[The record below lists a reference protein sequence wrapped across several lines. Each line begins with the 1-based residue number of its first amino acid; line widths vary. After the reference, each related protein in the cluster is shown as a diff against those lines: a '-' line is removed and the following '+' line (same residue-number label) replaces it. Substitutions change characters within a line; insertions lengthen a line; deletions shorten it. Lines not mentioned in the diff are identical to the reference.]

1 MRMQPVV
8 SLKETNRPLMRNL
21 LRYAFCLM
29 LFCAVLMGR
38 PARGQATQQF
48 VGNVTDASH
57 AVIAGAVVTVHN
69 EETGE
74 VVVVKT
80 TKAGDFTVPY
90 LKTGVYSVT
99 ADKTGFKTLTFTHVT
114 LDTDKTAKID
124 FVLPIGSVSETV
136 TVSSAGTQIELSK
149 ADRGEIIDAERVQ
162 ELPTDGRNVLELFEL
177 SPGTVNTHNPQ
188 FTRPQDN
195 VAGNLYANG
204 NGGALNAPVQE
215 NLDGQTNDNAGGF
228 LGYPPPPDSV
238 AEFKVV
244 TNPYDASYGR
254 AGGGA
259 IDISLKS
266 GTNKIHGDLYEYS
279 RRPFLDAQSY
289 QYDYNVAIGNTGQI
303 PSRHKRDQFGLEL
316 DGPVVI
322 PHLYNGKDK
331 TFFTLQWEQAY
342 ETLPSTSASINSV
355 PNPQWL
361 TGNFTGAQFLYT
373 YQNSG
378 VNPCGNGTTQCLQ
391 PLVIYDPNSPL
402 TTVVDPLDGKTKMA
416 HSAFFQNVIPS
427 NRLDPT
433 GTAIAQAY
441 AGITPNFN
449 PGVGN
454 APYQNN
460 YYWLQVE
467 YDVSRNG
474 LFKLEHN
481 FGPHDRGSVR
491 WEGFERYDSYN
502 GNGVPI
508 SDPGNSISHQLQ
520 PKDNNFAIEE
530 IHTFSPNFI
539 LDNKAIVLNEKQG
552 YNVTGNVN
560 SNVLS
565 QLNLS
570 PQYIANAMYK
580 NLFPSISTSNTSGGF
595 NFIGLGGSP
604 AGFTIVHNLAYQP
617 SVTYVRGRHSIRAG
631 FDMRLYQYATP
642 GGGSSNNAFA
652 FSNLF
657 SQHYAPAYSEASGYT
672 SGSAIASM
680 VLGDAGTSLSAST
693 PNGASVKYSI
703 DAFDSQHYYAFWAQ
717 DDWKVTSKLTL
728 NLGIR
733 YDLLGPRTERHN
745 RLNYAFD
752 PTDVNTAV
760 TQQAGF
766 NVLGG
771 IRFAGVNGAPRGS
784 YSTNLLNIQPRFGLA
799 YAFSS
804 RTSLR
809 LGFGEMFI
817 NDESND
823 SSNGFSSSATSYPEY
838 QADGVTPY
846 GHLANPFP
854 NYVLPTG
861 SSLGLATTL
870 GTTVNFTNSNFQVPS
885 LWVSSVSLQQQ
896 LTKHDVLD
904 VSYSGNKG
912 YNVEGSQNINPVS
925 QAFQSQCNVLIG
937 GNRQLCDG
945 SGAPAK
951 VNNPFHNLSAFLG
964 TNYYTPTTI
973 TAGALTRRFPEFT
986 DVTEDHLPLI
996 HTWYNSLQVV
1006 VSHNVAKNFTFHYAF
1021 TWSKNMSSGAVI
1033 DNVYGIRNRIL
1044 GSNDV
1049 PIVQTLSGV
1058 VYLPVGRGRA
1068 LFGNTSKLVDEFI
1081 GGWEISPIYVF
1092 TQGVPWSPGTNWVP
1106 LTSNIGLHQHDL
1118 QPDSL
1123 HVYKRLQGVTPC
1135 VAYYDN
1141 DTPGLIHYGPTY
1153 SQFNCTTPDLI
1164 RLPAG
1169 ASNSDSANSNY
1180 APQINVVYWGVR
1192 QPAYHEFSASLSKR
1206 FAVGEKVQFQTRLD
1220 AFNVLNHPNWTG
1232 DGYTNDPTS
1241 NNWGTIQKGPQGPG
1255 SVVRDLQISGKM
1267 IF

>member
-1 MRMQPVV
+1 MPCRKILAAPFIMFV
-8 SLKETNRPLMRNL
+8 
-21 LRYAFCLM
+21 FCVAL
-29 LFCAVLMGR
+29 AQS
-38 PARGQATQQF
+38 ASAQATQQF
-48 VGNVTDASH
+48 VGTVTDPSR
-57 AVIAGAVVTVHN
+57 AVVSGATVTVHN
-69 EETGE
+69 EGTGE
-74 VVVVKT
+74 EIVVTT
-80 TKAGDFTVPY
+80 TKAGDYTVPY

-99 ADKTGFKTLTFTHVT
+99 ADKAGFKTLSFTHIT

-124 FVLPIGSVSETV
+124 FVLTVGSISETV
-136 TVSSAGTQIELSK
+136 TVSDSGTMIELSK
-149 ADRGEIIDAERVQ
+149 ADRGEVIDAERVQ
-162 ELPTDGRNVLELFEL
+162 EMPTDGRNVLELFEL

-188 FTRPQDN
+188 FTRPQYN

-204 NGGALNAPVQE
+204 GGGALGAPVQE
-215 NLDGQTNDNAGGF
+215 NLDGQTNDNAAGF

-266 GTNKIHGDLYEYS
+266 GTNKIHGDMYEYG

-303 PSRHKRDQFGLEL
+303 PSRHKRDQFGVEV
-316 DGPVVI
+316 DGPFVL

-342 ETLPSTSASINSV
+342 ESLPSTSASINSI

-361 TGNFTGAQFLYT
+361 MGNFAGAQFEYT
-373 YQNSG
+373 AQSPNSAT
-378 VNPCGNGTTQCLQ
+378 NPCGVGVVQCLQ
-391 PLVIYDPNSPL
+391 PLIIYDPNSPL
-402 TTVVDPLDGKTKMA
+402 TSVKDPLDGKTKLS
-416 HSAFFQNVIPS
+416 HSPFTGNMIPQG
-427 NRLDPT
+427 RLDPV
-433 GTAIAQAY
+433 GLAIAQAY

-449 PGVGN
+449 PGPGN

-467 YDVSRNG
+467 SDVSRNG
-474 LFKLEHN
+474 LAKFEHT
-481 FGPHDRGSVR
+481 FGEHDRGSIR
-491 WEGFERYDSYN
+491 WEGFERYDQYN
-502 GNGVPI
+502 GNGVPVT
-508 SDPGNSISHQLQ
+508 DAGNSISHQLQ
-520 PKDNNFAIEE
+520 PKDNNFALDE
-530 IHTFSPNFI
+530 IHTFSPNLI
-539 LDNKAIVLNEKQG
+539 LDNKVIVLNEKQG

-560 SNVLS
+560 PSILS

-570 PQYIANAMYK
+570 PQYIGNAMYS
-580 NLFPSISTSNTSGGF
+580 NIFPSISIKNTSSGF
-595 NFIGLGGSP
+595 NFVGLGGSP

-617 SVTYVRGRHSIRAG
+617 SATFVHGRHTFRAG
-631 FDMRLYQYATP
+631 YDMRLYQYATP
-642 GGGSSNNAFA
+642 GGGAANNGFT

-657 SQHYAPAYSEASGYT
+657 SQHYAPAFSEAPGYT
-672 SGSAIASM
+672 SGNAIASM
-680 VLGDAGTSLSAST
+680 LLGDAGSSLSASS
-693 PNGASVKYSI
+693 PDGASVKYSF
-703 DAFDSQHYYAFWAQ
+703 DAFESQHYYSFWGQ
-717 DDWKVTSKLTL
+717 DDWKITPKMTL

-733 YDLLGPRTERHN
+733 YDLLGPRTERYN

-752 PTDVNTAV
+752 TTDVNPAV
-760 TQQAGF
+760 AQQSGL
-766 NVLGG
+766 NVRGG
-771 IRFAGVNGAPRGS
+771 IQFAGVNGAPRGS

-823 SSNGFSSSATSYPEY
+823 SSNGFSSSATAYPEY
-838 QADGVTPY
+838 QSDGVTPY

-854 NYVLPTG
+854 NYIKPTG
-861 SSLGLATTL
+861 SSLGLETTL
-870 GTTVNFTNSNFQVPS
+870 GTTVNFTNPNFKVPS
-885 LWVSSVSLQQQ
+885 LWIYSASLQQL
-896 LTKHDVLD
+896 LTRHDTLD
-904 VSYSGNKG
+904 ISYSGTKG

-925 QAFQSQCNVLIG
+925 AAFEAQCNVVNG

-951 VNNPFHNLSAFLG
+951 VANPFHSLPVFQG

-973 TAGALTRRFPEFT
+973 YAGALTRPFPEFT

-1006 VSHNVAKNFTFHYAF
+1006 VSHTVAKSLTFHYAL
-1021 TWSKNMSSGAVI
+1021 TWSKNMSSGAYI
-1033 DNVYGIRNRIL
+1033 DSVYGIRNRIL
-1044 GSNDV
+1044 ATNDV

-1058 VYLPVGRGRA
+1058 LYFPVGRGRA
-1068 LFGNTSKLVDEFI
+1068 LLGNTNHFVDALV
-1081 GGWEISPIYVF
+1081 GGWELSPLYVY

-1106 LTSNIGLHQHDL
+1106 LTGNIGVPMHDL
-1118 QPDSL
+1118 QPDAS
-1123 HVYKRLQGVTPC
+1123 HSYKRLQSVSPC

-1141 DTPGLIHYGPTY
+1141 DTPSLIHYGPTY
-1153 SQFNCTTPDLI
+1153 TSSNCTAPALI
-1164 RLPAG
+1164 RLPQG
-1169 ASNSDSANSNY
+1169 TSNADGTSNY

-1192 QPAYHEFSASLSKR
+1192 QPAYHEFSASMSKR
-1206 FAVGEKVQFQTRLD
+1206 FTYNEKVTLQTRLD

-1232 DGYTNDPTS
+1232 QGYTNDPTS
-1241 NNWGTIQKGPQGPG
+1241 TNWGTIQKGPQGPQ
-1255 SVVRDLQISGKM
+1255 SVVRDLQLSAKI
-1267 IF
+1267 IW